1 MYVNVYT
8 CECLYLY
15 VCECVYVCTCMCL
28 YLYVCECVYVC
39 TCMCLYLY
47 VCECVAFICVNVY
60 MCAFVPS
67 LLGYSARFTIEANA
81 LLGLESHAHCIVLY
95 CTV

>member
-1 MYVNVYT
+1 MCVNVYVGT
-8 CECLYLY
+8 CVCLYLY
-15 VCECVYVCTCMCL
+15 VRECVYMCVFVPLNVCVLMC
-28 YLYVCECVYVC
+28 
-39 TCMCLYLY
+39 
-47 VCECVAFICVNVY
+47 ICVY

>member
-1 MYVNVYT
+1 
-8 CECLYLY
+8 
-15 VCECVYVCTCMCL
+15 MC
-28 YLYVCECVYVC
+28 
-39 TCMCLYLY
+39 
-47 VCECVAFICVNVY
+47 ICVY

>member
-1 MYVNVYT
+1 MYVCLCTCVGICRFLYTMCAYVYEYVGVFVPVYACMHAHLCVRICVYT
-8 CECLYLY
+8 CL
-15 VCECVYVCTCMCL
+15 
-28 YLYVCECVYVC
+28 
-39 TCMCLYLY
+39 
-47 VCECVAFICVNVY
+47 Y

>member
-1 MYVNVYT
+1 MCAHVCVP
-8 CECLYLY
+8 L
-15 VCECVYVCTCMCL
+15 CECVC
-28 YLYVCECVYVC
+28 
-39 TCMCLYLY
+39 
-47 VCECVAFICVNVY
+47 VY
-60 MCAFVPS
+60 MCAFVAS